1 MKKAFFFLPAVL
13 FLSAQ
18 LYSQWVLQPTPTTQN
33 LNSIVYVNAT
43 TLYASGEGE
52 VILKTTNGGTNW
64 VKLRENI
71 GGKDYF
77 SIWFVNENTGFAAG
91 GLEIPTRTGLIS
103 KTTNGGV
110 NWVDVV
116 FSDICFRSAYFI
128 NASTGFMAGRTPAVS
143 NSPIYITTNAGVNW
157 FTVAPFN
164 SYGVEDIF
172 FFNASTGWANTIT
185 PSGWVVSKT
194 TNGGYNWNTVSVIG
208 ETVWLRTVSFVNS
221 VTGWISGN
229 GALPPAGLLRKTT
242 NGGTTWAAQV
252 YHNSNVTYKTYF
264 KNENTGWITGDIPN
278 IQKTTNGGI
287 NWNIQTTPNASWMWD
302 IKFINDNTGWSAGSQ
317 GKIFYTTNGGGP
329 VSVQNISSEVPSEYS
344 LKQNYPNPFNPS
356 TNVKFSIVNSGLVK
370 LTVYDVLGHEVQTL
384 VNETLQPGT
393 YETTFDG
400 SMLPSGVYF
409 CKLTSGDFSETK
421 RLTLLK

>member
-71 GGKDYF
+71 GGKDYL

-128 NASTGFMAGRTPAVS
+128 NASTGFKIGRAHV
-143 NSPIYITTNAGVNW
+143 
-157 FTVAPFN
+157 
-164 SYGVEDIF
+164 
-172 FFNASTGWANTIT
+172 
-185 PSGWVVSKT
+185 
-194 TNGGYNWNTVSVIG
+194 
-208 ETVWLRTVSFVNS
+208 
-221 VTGWISGN
+221 
-229 GALPPAGLLRKTT
+229 
-242 NGGTTWAAQV
+242 
-252 YHNSNVTYKTYF
+252 
-264 KNENTGWITGDIPN
+264 
-278 IQKTTNGGI
+278 
-287 NWNIQTTPNASWMWD
+287 
-302 IKFINDNTGWSAGSQ
+302 
-317 GKIFYTTNGGGP
+317 
-329 VSVQNISSEVPSEYS
+329 
-344 LKQNYPNPFNPS
+344 
-356 TNVKFSIVNSGLVK
+356 
-370 LTVYDVLGHEVQTL
+370 
-384 VNETLQPGT
+384 
-393 YETTFDG
+393 
-400 SMLPSGVYF
+400 
-409 CKLTSGDFSETK
+409 
-421 RLTLLK
+421 